1 MQTALDGASI
11 TNSGTITTLSADAIH
26 LVDTIGGA
34 QPGAVLNTST
44 GIINAGGG
52 NGIFAGGIAEN
63 GSITNSGTIAAFD
76 SGVDV
81 FARSVDNAA
90 PESATGSIEPSAL
103 VANRGTILNTSG
115 GTITSGS
122 DGVRLFG
129 ENTGTVTNAGTI
141 TAGSSGIYV
150 LGMGSGMPAG
160 APEAA
165 AILEGPVVANSGQ
178 IRNSGTI
185 TAEYDGIYLRGENSG
200 SVTNAG
206 SITADE
212 GLYVNGSTIET
223 ALEGDTVSVTR
234 FANRGTVANAKDASL
249 TTDYDAIVLRGENSG
264 TVSNAG
270 TIESQNGDGIYVNNS
285 RRVIDTSA
293 KGGAAELPI
302 ETSFAAAVANSGT
315 IENTGSIVASDGTG
329 MSIEGENAQG
339 AQIVNAGT
347 IEASEGIRAV
357 TSMRRV
363 YDTGSLEAD
372 IAEPAVDLSAA
383 VANHGTITNAQTGSI
398 LTTSNG
404 ISLMG
409 QNAAT
414 GVVSNAG
421 QIETGP
427 RSVGLFVMNA
437 EMSSKMRRASAE
449 TETEPTRLVA
459 NLGLIENSATGTI
472 IVGTSGI
479 QSMGE
484 NAGTLRN
491 AGRIE
496 GRAGISVASA
506 GIFNSGIAKADSEDD
521 EPSTVYSS
529 VANSGTIENVEGAT
543 IVASTAG
550 MMLGG
555 ENTGTITNAGSIT
568 ADMGV
573 LGFAAY
579 SITDGTV
586 ANSGTIANTATGKIT
601 ADTSGLMLIGQNTG
615 TVTNAGSIKVTTG
628 NGIDVT
634 NDLSV
639 LSGLGAGAPLGDI
652 AETTWVANTGTIEN
666 VAGGTIDAEWDG
678 IHANGRN
685 AGTISNAGTI
695 KAGAAGID
703 VASVFEKPML
713 GAATVA
719 PGDAEAASVM
729 NSGAIVNS
737 GTIEAAIAAV
747 SVRGDN
753 TGSISN
759 LASGTMSSG
768 TSSAVLIDGDN
779 SGTVTNAGSIVSRD
793 YDGIAIRGANS
804 GTIRNTATGSVTSV
818 YPAVTVR
825 GDNTGL
831 IENAGQLTSTNIAS
845 VYVMGANAKD
855 ITNAATGTITSTDG
869 NGISVMGRTRWLAD
883 APEAGEAP
891 VVAAN
896 SGTITNAGSIK
907 AGASGILVGTG
918 VRLLDGAA
926 EAAELEDS
934 TLANSGTIA
943 NAAGAS
949 IEAGETGILAAGG
962 NSGTITNAGSIK
974 AGEAGISAGLSQDFR
989 SASPE
994 AITPES
1000 TTLANS
1006 GTITNAAGASIEAGS
1021 TGILAAGENSG
1032 TITNAGSIKAE
1043 SIGVLVGSES
1053 LLMAGAESDDA
1064 EPVPAV
1070 TNSGTITNAA
1080 GATIDAGTVGVLV
1093 AGENAGTVANAG
1105 NIKATAGIAVL
1116 ADNSGTITNTGHIE
1130 AVVAGALIA
1139 ANSGTFTNALGASIV
1154 AESVGVFISG
1164 DSEILTNAGDITAG
1178 SAGFVV
1184 GGDATTLQ
1192 NSGNIT
1198 VTATNARAI
1207 SVAGSATTLD
1217 NSGTITSAGHGIMVA
1232 GDVGSFTN
1240 SGTITTTGGENTA
1253 AVRVLGKVTGSVL
1266 NSGTVSSNAG
1276 GVEIIGAVAGD
1287 VTNTGKIEAVSTG
1300 LAFVGAGTG
1309 NLVNSGTIVATESAA
1324 LQVGGSIKDIT
1335 NSGTISG
1342 TAGVMVFGEVTGALT
1357 NSGTITATGAD
1368 GGINV
1373 SGSVAG
1379 AVTNSGTITAAGSGV
1394 IVSGSV
1400 GGDLTNSGTVSGKT
1414 GGVVVEG
1421 DVGAI
1426 SNSGTITAAEAV
1438 ALGVIGKAK
1447 SFDNSGKIAGVNG
1460 VALLNEVS
1468 GSVVNSG
1475 TIEADKTGMFFTV
1488 AADVTNSGTIKAAD
1502 GGGMSFLAVKGD
1514 VTNSGTIQ
1522 ATGGGGM
1529 SFLAAEGDVTNS
1541 GTIEATG
1548 GDGIAFWGAADLINS
1563 GTISSSDVGINALSV
1578 QSVTNSGT
1586 ISGASGILAGGIA
1599 GDLTNTGT
1607 ISGTTAGVA
1616 VQGGVEGAFNNSG
1629 TISALNNGAV
1639 PAPVAVAVELGGN
1652 VKSIANSGTISG
1664 TSGILV
1670 GGSVSGAVTNSGTIT
1685 AIAPA
1690 SNLQT
1695 GAAEFA
1701 PEEVPAPIGLGVAG
1715 SIEGDLTNSGSITAT
1730 GGVGA
1735 QVDGDVKSV
1744 TNSGTIKA
1752 TNGVVLAGTV
1762 NGNVTNSGTIDSIVR
1777 GIEVQTANEVVNTG
1791 TIAAAG
1797 APSTT
1802 NIGIYAKSV
1811 QSVSNSGTIT
1821 ASSNN
1826 ARGIYTEGSAV
1837 VTNHGTVSASG
1848 ADSAAIV
1855 LAGDA
1860 QTLINSGSI
1869 ASDNLAIASNG
1880 GDRVVFAAP
1889 SASSGAVG
1897 QVTGAIASS
1906 GADSTLYFGAAHDVT
1921 ASSDLLASRADNFRM
1936 SYGGSIT
1943 NFGAVFLAGTTDL
1956 TGASQFNPSA
1966 VLAGAKLSAN
1976 GTLEFSGSAP
1986 MPAGVTLPAT
1996 APASVQLY
2004 NAGTLGG
2011 NGTLRLRSAD
2021 GGLGTLLN
2029 TGTLAPGNSIGH
2041 LTVDGNVA
2049 HSGALDIEV
2058 NPAASGAPVA
2068 GVDYDL
2074 LSIRSGVSGETAT
2087 FTFAA
2092 GSTVNF
2098 VATSAAGES
2107 LPGTVYNFISADSS
2121 AKIVIEGTS
2130 VAVNQLLVASDNLPD
2145 YTFYVVSD
2153 ETNMSDLRNLYAVA
2167 ARDHTLDKFTINES
2181 QGEMGRFISSNANN
2195 ETMKELA
2202 TNLALT
2208 PGNAELNQALE
2219 RLSGEIYPSLVS
2231 LEQDRA
2237 SDVMRNVAANLRPTS
2252 VAASAE
2258 VGARPVWSTFG
2269 EMTGA
2274 KGEYDDGN
2282 VAELDRTYYG
2292 ALAGVD
2298 CKLSSRLN
2306 VGGFVNVADG
2316 KVDNHHPDRAD
2327 FTAFD
2332 VGLYGRYNR
2341 EGDYYYASLSYGVAD
2356 YDVTRQAAVARTSAL
2371 SSQPAVVTS
2380 ADVDSSQF
2388 TALFEKGYTFKL
2400 GERHY
2405 LQPYAAFQFSQVC
2418 FDSFTEKNGGALGL
2432 RVDLDDYT
2440 SVLGSLGVAWQY
2452 DFNGML
2458 AARVHAAWSHECDE
2472 EQAEMEATFAGANG
2486 TYHLKGLEL
2495 GEDRFNF
2502 GLGLDAQV
2510 SDRLLTYVRGDYT
2523 VSDGKS
2529 AVSGQAGVRYSW

>member
-1 MQTALDGASI
+1 
-11 TNSGTITTLSADAIH
+11 
-26 LVDTIGGA
+26 
-34 QPGAVLNTST
+34 
-44 GIINAGGG
+44 
-52 NGIFAGGIAEN
+52 
-63 GSITNSGTIAAFD
+63 
-76 SGVDV
+76 
-81 FARSVDNAA
+81 
-90 PESATGSIEPSAL
+90 
-103 VANRGTILNTSG
+103 
-115 GTITSGS
+115 
-122 DGVRLFG
+122 
-129 ENTGTVTNAGTI
+129 
-141 TAGSSGIYV
+141 
-150 LGMGSGMPAG
+150 
-160 APEAA
+160 
-165 AILEGPVVANSGQ
+165 
-178 IRNSGTI
+178 
-185 TAEYDGIYLRGENSG
+185 
-200 SVTNAG
+200 
-206 SITADE
+206 
-212 GLYVNGSTIET
+212 
-223 ALEGDTVSVTR
+223 
-234 FANRGTVANAKDASL
+234 
-249 TTDYDAIVLRGENSG
+249 
-264 TVSNAG
+264 
-270 TIESQNGDGIYVNNS
+270 
-285 RRVIDTSA
+285 
-293 KGGAAELPI
+293 
-302 ETSFAAAVANSGT
+302 
-315 IENTGSIVASDGTG
+315 
-329 MSIEGENAQG
+329 
-339 AQIVNAGT
+339 
-347 IEASEGIRAV
+347 
-357 TSMRRV
+357 
-363 YDTGSLEAD
+363 
-372 IAEPAVDLSAA
+372 
-383 VANHGTITNAQTGSI
+383 
-398 LTTSNG
+398 
-404 ISLMG
+404 
-409 QNAAT
+409 
-414 GVVSNAG
+414 
-421 QIETGP
+421 
-427 RSVGLFVMNA
+427 
-437 EMSSKMRRASAE
+437 
-449 TETEPTRLVA
+449 
-459 NLGLIENSATGTI
+459 
-472 IVGTSGI
+472 
-479 QSMGE
+479 
-484 NAGTLRN
+484 
-491 AGRIE
+491 
-496 GRAGISVASA
+496 
-506 GIFNSGIAKADSEDD
+506 
-521 EPSTVYSS
+521 
-529 VANSGTIENVEGAT
+529 
-543 IVASTAG
+543 
-550 MMLGG
+550 
-555 ENTGTITNAGSIT
+555 
-568 ADMGV
+568 
-573 LGFAAY
+573 
-579 SITDGTV
+579 
-586 ANSGTIANTATGKIT
+586 
-601 ADTSGLMLIGQNTG
+601 
-615 TVTNAGSIKVTTG
+615 
-628 NGIDVT
+628 
-634 NDLSV
+634 
-639 LSGLGAGAPLGDI
+639 
-652 AETTWVANTGTIEN
+652 
-666 VAGGTIDAEWDG
+666 
-678 IHANGRN
+678 
-685 AGTISNAGTI
+685 
-695 KAGAAGID
+695 
-703 VASVFEKPML
+703 
-713 GAATVA
+713 
-719 PGDAEAASVM
+719 
-729 NSGAIVNS
+729 
-737 GTIEAAIAAV
+737 
-747 SVRGDN
+747 
-753 TGSISN
+753 
-759 LASGTMSSG
+759 
-768 TSSAVLIDGDN
+768 
-779 SGTVTNAGSIVSRD
+779 
-793 YDGIAIRGANS
+793 
-804 GTIRNTATGSVTSV
+804 
-818 YPAVTVR
+818 
-825 GDNTGL
+825 
-831 IENAGQLTSTNIAS
+831 
-845 VYVMGANAKD
+845 
-855 ITNAATGTITSTDG
+855 
-869 NGISVMGRTRWLAD
+869 
-883 APEAGEAP
+883 
-891 VVAAN
+891 
-896 SGTITNAGSIK
+896 
-907 AGASGILVGTG
+907 
-918 VRLLDGAA
+918 
-926 EAAELEDS
+926 
-934 TLANSGTIA
+934 
-943 NAAGAS
+943 
-949 IEAGETGILAAGG
+949 
-962 NSGTITNAGSIK
+962 
-974 AGEAGISAGLSQDFR
+974 
-989 SASPE
+989 
-994 AITPES
+994 
-1000 TTLANS
+1000 
-1006 GTITNAAGASIEAGS
+1006 
-1021 TGILAAGENSG
+1021 
-1032 TITNAGSIKAE
+1032 
-1043 SIGVLVGSES
+1043 
-1053 LLMAGAESDDA
+1053 
-1064 EPVPAV
+1064 
-1070 TNSGTITNAA
+1070 
-1080 GATIDAGTVGVLV
+1080 
-1093 AGENAGTVANAG
+1093 
-1105 NIKATAGIAVL
+1105 
-1116 ADNSGTITNTGHIE
+1116 
-1130 AVVAGALIA
+1130 
-1139 ANSGTFTNALGASIV
+1139 
-1154 AESVGVFISG
+1154 
-1164 DSEILTNAGDITAG
+1164 
-1178 SAGFVV
+1178 
-1184 GGDATTLQ
+1184 
-1192 NSGNIT
+1192 
-1198 VTATNARAI
+1198 
-1207 SVAGSATTLD
+1207 
-1217 NSGTITSAGHGIMVA
+1217 
-1232 GDVGSFTN
+1232 
-1240 SGTITTTGGENTA
+1240 
-1253 AVRVLGKVTGSVL
+1253 
-1266 NSGTVSSNAG
+1266 
-1276 GVEIIGAVAGD
+1276 
-1287 VTNTGKIEAVSTG
+1287 
-1300 LAFVGAGTG
+1300 
-1309 NLVNSGTIVATESAA
+1309 
-1324 LQVGGSIKDIT
+1324 
-1335 NSGTISG
+1335 
-1342 TAGVMVFGEVTGALT
+1342 
-1357 NSGTITATGAD
+1357 
-1368 GGINV
+1368 V

-1837 VTNHGTVSASG
+1837 VTNHGTVSANG

-1906 GADSTLYFGAAHDVT
+1906 GAGSTLYFGAAHDVT

-1943 NFGAVFLAGTTDL
+1943 NFGAVFLAGATDL
-1956 TGASQFNPSA
+1956 TGASQFNSSA

-2058 NPAASGAPVA
+2058 NPASGAAVA
-2068 GVDYDL
+2068 GVDNDL
-2074 LSIRSGVSGETAT
+2074 VSVRSGVSGETAT

-2167 ARDHTLDKFTINES
+2167 ARDHALDKFAINES
-2181 QGEMGRFISSNANN
+2181 QSETGRFISSNENN
-2195 ETMKELA
+2195 EAMKELV

-2208 PGNAELNQALE
+2208 PGNADLNQALE
-2219 RLSGEIYPSLVS
+2219 RLSGEIYPSLVT

-2237 SDVMRNVAANLRPTS
+2237 SDVMRDVAANLRPTS

-2269 EMTGA
+2269 AMTGA

-2306 VGGFVNVADG
+2306 VGGFVNAADG

-2371 SSQPAVVTS
+2371 FSQPAVVTS

-2458 AARVHAAWSHECDE
+2458 AARVHAAWTHECDE
-2472 EQAEMEATFAGANG
+2472 QRAEMEATFAGANG

-2510 SDRLLTYVRGDYT
+2510 SDRVLAYLRADYT

-2529 AVSGQAGVRYSW
+2529 AASGQAGVRYSW